1 MAVNGIGQT
10 HSAQTEHANAQS
22 PSRAQNGGAKAA
34 APNATVKQ
42 AEAQQ
47 AHGTPT
53 APAAAAENNSG
64 REQGRQQSSQGDS
77 TGNSEGHGKRVNV
90 YA

>member
-10 HSAQTEHANAQS
+10 HSTQTEHANTQS
-22 PSRAQNGGAKAA
+22 PSRANNGGGKAT

-42 AEAQQ
+42 VEEHQAQAAPTQ
-47 AHGTPT
+47 A
-53 APAAAAENNSG
+53 AAAAENNSG
-64 REQGRQQSSQGDS
+64 REQGRQQSSQGNS
-77 TGNSEGHGKRVNV
+77 AGNSEGHGTRVNV

>member
-1 MAVNGIGQT
+1 MAVNGIAQT
-10 HSAQTEHANAQS
+10 HTTQAEHVNPQS

-53 APAAAAENNSG
+53 APAAAAENNAG
-64 REQGRQQSSQGDS
+64 REQGRQPSSQGNS
-77 TGNSEGHGKRVNV
+77 TGNSEGHGTRINV
-90 YA
+90 FA